1 MKILKWV
8 GITLGTLIALLLIF
22 VAVTYFI
29 TERHFNETYQIEP
42 GMVEVST
49 DSSIIAHGKHVAT
62 VRGCI
67 ECHGGSLGGAVFLD
81 DPAVGLLIA
90 TNLTTGQGG
99 IGSEYSDGDLIRSI
113 RHGVKKN
120 GKPAIFMP
128 SHEYNPIDKRDLS
141 ALMSY
146 IRSLEP
152 VDNELP
158 ETKVGM
164 MARFLYMYGGMHLV
178 PARLINHNNPIP
190 EPVENRTPLEMG
202 EYLAVTCTGCH
213 GEGFAGG
220 AIPGVPP
227 DWPVAANITPKGN
240 IGNWT
245 LQEFITTMET
255 GVTPEGKELRQ
266 PYMPWEMLGAMT
278 DEELEGLYTYLRSL
292 PEKET
297 GTR

>member
-8 GITLGTLIALLLIF
+8 GIILGTIAALLLIF
-22 VAVTYFI
+22 IAVTYFI
-29 TERHFNETYQIEP
+29 TERHFNETYDIQAET
-42 GMVEVST
+42 VEVSA

-62 VRGCI
+62 IRGCI
-67 ECHGGSLGGAVFLD
+67 ECHGEGLGGQVFID

-90 TNLTTGQGG
+90 TNLTSGEGG
-99 IGSEYSDGDLIRSI
+99 IGDDYSDEDMVRAI
-113 RHGVKKN
+113 RHGVNKD
-120 GKPAIFMP
+120 GKPSIFMP
-128 SHEYNPIDKRDLS
+128 SHEYNPIDRRDLS
-141 ALMSY
+141 ALVSY
-146 IRSLEP
+146 IRSVEP
-152 VDNELP
+152 VDNVQP
-158 ETKVGM
+158 ATQVGM
-164 MARFLYMYGGMHLV
+164 VARFLYMYGGMHLV
-178 PARLINHNNPIP
+178 PARMIDHNNPIP
-190 EPVENRTPLEMG
+190 EPEENRTPLERG

-227 DWPVAANITPKGN
+227 DWPVAPNITPTGN

-245 LQEFITTMET
+245 LDDFKATMET
-255 GVTPEGKELRQ
+255 GVTPEGKELRM
-266 PYMPWEMLGAMT
+266 PYMPWQMLGAMT